1 MFVFLFLIACNPDF
15 NTNQKDIKS
24 HSSKKRLK
32 SNKQTLKPKKE
43 VTQNQRMKKMLLDD
57 LKNLIETAS
66 ADREKYVKKLEEE
79 PANQYGILAF
89 KELFWPTSPNEDIAD
104 NTERSKKYRKY
115 VYCTLNTIDTNKLK
129 ELSEII
135 LLSAQTGAPFNIFKE
150 LGNTINDVI
159 VGLYSKKDTLNKLE
173 ILDLEN
179 LKNSFEKLL
188 STKTIVSEMLSQLL
202 LDYQNDKNLIKR
214 NNTNIKFHVHT
225 LLKQIVKK
233 SEETEKPKS
242 EIISICDL

>member
-1 MFVFLFLIACNPDF
+1 
-15 NTNQKDIKS
+15 
-24 HSSKKRLK
+24 
-32 SNKQTLKPKKE
+32 
-43 VTQNQRMKKMLLDD
+43 MKKTLLND

-115 VYCTLNTIDTNKLK
+115 VYCTLNAIDTNKLK

-135 LLSAQTGAPFNIFKE
+135 LLSAQTGALFNIFKE
-150 LGNTINDVI
+150 LGNTIDDVI
-159 VGLYSKKDTLNKLE
+159 VGLYSKKDALNKLE

-188 STKTIVSEMLSQLL
+188 STKTIVSEMFSQLL

-214 NNTNIKFHVHT
+214 DNTNLKFHVHT
-225 LLKQIVKK
+225 
-233 SEETEKPKS
+233 S
-242 EIISICDL
+242 